1 MGGEEHAIIGHG
13 EILPLEALDELVPK
27 MVKDVK
33 SKKGREERKGMERDK
48 KGLEEENGTKGKIT
62 RQ

>member
-33 SKKGREERKGMERDK
+33 GREERKGMERDK
-48 KGLEEENGTKGKIT
+48 KELEEENGTKGKIT